1 MAATFL
7 HGVETVESLS
17 GPVQVQ
23 TVKTAVIGLVGTA
36 PVHNLEDSSYKTVNT
51 PVVIYNEKDAKAYF
65 GEETS
70 GFSIPAALRAIFG
83 QGAGMVVVVNVF
95 DPATHVTDSTPDV
108 TLVTAADIIGTTT
121 AGGSR
126 TGLQA
131 FRDCR
136 TLYGYSP
143 KQIIAPGYCLLTG
156 VPEALDTLCGQ
167 LRAVAWIDAEAGL
180 TPSAVITARGTTLN
194 YASTRLAILYPHV
207 KALDANGDTAVEG
220 LSAYVAGAQ
229 AAKDNDKGY
238 WWSVSNTKLKNVIGL
253 ERAIEGAINDPDCE
267 ANQLNAAGITTIL
280 TGYAMGYR
288 VWGNRSSAF
297 PSESTVDTFVS
308 TRRTADIIE
317 ESLEQAALA
326 YMDHPITQAL
336 IDQIVLDANT
346 FIRTLQGRGAVLE
359 GSKAFFDSTKNS
371 SVELAAGHLVISYT
385 FLPPSPM
392 ERLTWE
398 ASIDVNL
405 YSSILEG

>member
-1 MAATFL
+1 MTATFL

-36 PVHNLEDSSYKTVNT
+36 PVHLVDAENKTINT
-51 PVVIYNEKDAKAYF
+51 PVVIYNEKQAKAYF
-65 GEETS
+65 GDES
-70 GFSIPAALRAIFG
+70 AGFTIPAALRAIFG

-95 DPATHVTDSTPDV
+95 DPATHVTDLVPDV
-108 TLVTAADIIGTTT
+108 TKVVAADIIGTTT
-121 AGGSR
+121 VGGAR
-126 TGLQA
+126 TGMQA

-143 KQIIAPGYCLLTG
+143 KQIIAPGYCGLTG
-156 VPEALDTLCGQ
+156 VAAALDTLCGK
-167 LRAVAWIDAEAGL
+167 LRAICWIDAEAGL
-180 TPSAVITARGTTLN
+180 TPSAAITARGTTLDL
-194 YASTRLAILYPHV
+194 ASTRIGILYPHV
-207 KALDANGDTAVEG
+207 KALDASGTLATEG
-220 LSAYVAGAQ
+220 MSAYVAGAQ

-238 WWSVSNTKLKNVIGL
+238 WWSVSNTQLKNVLGL
-253 ERAIEGAINDPDCE
+253 ERPIEGAVNDASCE

-280 TGYAMGYR
+280 TGYAMGFR

-297 PSESTVDTFVS
+297 PVSSKVDTFLS

-317 ESLEQAALA
+317 ESLEQYALE

-336 IDQIVLDANT
+336 IDQILLDCNT
-346 FIRTLQGRGAVLE
+346 FLGTLQGRGAVLE
-359 GSKAFFDSTKNS
+359 GSKAYFDSTLNS
-371 SVELAAGHLVISYT
+371 AVELAAGHLVISYT

-392 ERLTWE
+392 ERLTWN